1 MTIERNDPFLERLS
15 VLETGQISDVL
26 DEAGLVNH
34 ALSSDLFAL
43 IPGQRFAGRAA
54 CLKGEPFVQGR
65 TQKASVAADTM
76 ERITRPGTVLVIEAG
91 DFQAGAL
98 LGGFVAYSL
107 QQRGCTAIVTDGAI
121 RDADEIRELGLQCV
135 QRTITPVNGARRWR
149 QTVAGETVRL
159 PGQTCARVEIRD
171 GDYVVGDGDGVVV
184 IPAAV
189 VGQIVED
196 TEELL
201 RIEKKIGTELRAG
214 GARHDVFKANPRFAH
229 IRSAI

>member
-1 MTIERNDPFLERLS
+1 MTNETSDPFLYRLS
-15 VLETGQISDVL
+15 RLETGQVSDVL
-26 DEAGLVNH
+26 DEAGLPNH
-34 ALSSDLFAL
+34 ALSSSLFAL
-43 IPGQRFAGRAA
+43 IPGQRFVGRAA
-54 CLKGEPFVQGR
+54 CLKGEPFVQGKSQR
-65 TQKASVAADTM
+65 ATVAADTM
-76 ERITRPGTVLVIEAG
+76 ERVVRPGTVLVIEAG

-98 LGGFVAYSL
+98 LGGFVAFSL
-107 QQRGCTAIVTDGAI
+107 QQRGCAAIVTDGAI

-149 QTVAGETVRL
+149 QTVSGEPVYL
-159 PGQTCARVEIRD
+159 PGQTGARVLIRD
-171 GDYVVGDGDGVVV
+171 DDYIVGDGDGVVV
-184 IPAAV
+184 IPAEV

-229 IRSAI
+229 IRAAI